1 MTVQKTL
8 VWAITKLQKT
18 SPSPSLDAEVL
29 FSFTLKKQK
38 EFLYTHSEYQLTK
51 TQKKKL
57 NNLINRR
64 VKGEPIAYLTNTKEF
79 HGLDFF
85 VNKNVLIPR
94 PETELLVEEVINKT
108 LKQKI
113 KKTKFKIADIG
124 TGSGCIIIS
133 IAKSYK
139 LKAISCYATDISK
152 PALAVAK
159 KNAKKHKVK
168 IKFLYGNLLEPLK
181 NKKIDIVVANL
192 PYGWQQWKNNT
203 SAQTSGLKFEPQK
216 ALFAKE
222 NGLYLYHKF
231 FEQIANRKQKPE
243 LILGEFDPRQKIG
256 MQKSIKKHLPQYCLE
271 IKKDLA
277 KLDRMFILKL

>member
-8 VWAITKLQKT
+8 VWAITKLRET

-51 TQKKKL
+51 NQRKKL

-64 VKGEPIAYLTNTKEF
+64 VKGEPIAYITNTKEF

-85 VNKNVLIPR
+85 INKNVLIPR

-108 LKQKI
+108 LRQKI

-133 IAKSYK
+133 IAKSCK

-203 SAQTSGLKFEPQK
+203 SARTSGLKFEPQK

-222 NGLYLYHKF
+222 NGLYLYYKF
-231 FEQIANRKQKPE
+231 FEQIAKRRQKPE